1 MSSELLNTVDDVR
14 RALREHARPEAAE
27 TAAWF
32 FKTAPGQYGE
42 GDQFLG
48 IKVPNT
54 RSVAKRARSLPWD
67 SVPELLASPWHEE
80 RLCGLILWVN
90 RFPKADPP
98 EQEAIVKA
106 YLSHMDRIN
115 NWDLVDTSCHHIL
128 GKWLL
133 THPDQENLLD
143 RLAGSESLWERRIAV
158 VSTYAFIRAE
168 RFDTT
173 LRLSEQLLFDKH
185 DLIHKAVGW
194 MLREVGNRA
203 FELEVAFLDEHYA
216 SMPRTML
223 RYAIEKFPEPL
234 RQDFLKGNR

>member
-1 MSSELLNTVDDVR
+1 MSSENLDTIDAIK

-27 TAAWF
+27 TALWF
-32 FKTAPGQYGE
+32 FKAGPGEYGE

-48 IKVPNT
+48 IKVPKT
-54 RSVAKRARSLPWD
+54 RAVARRARALPLERI
-67 SVPELLASPWHEE
+67 PELLNSPWHEE
-80 RLCGLILWVN
+80 RLCALILWVN
-90 RFPKADPP
+90 RFPKADPR
-98 EQEAIVKA
+98 EQESIVNT
-106 YLSHMDRIN
+106 YLANTGFIN

-133 THPDQENLLD
+133 ENPEHESMLD
-143 RLAGSESLWERRIAV
+143 RLAGSDSLWERRIAM

-168 RFDTT
+168 QFGAT
-173 LRLSEQLLFDKH
+173 LRIAEMLLGDEH

-194 MLREVGNRA
+194 MLREMGNRA
-203 FELEVAFLDEHYA
+203 LDLEVAFLDEHYA